1 MVWELLEKMK
11 QIYNLYEQRQPLRG
25 GGNHQNCHGNLKVL
39 CWSKGESQEKAG
51 CAELEVLPWVGWVGD
66 GLTADLP
73 CPELFSSCWVDVVP
87 SQAFSCRG
95 GRLSSDLKAPG
106 MTLYHCALMI
116 NQQTNYH
123 SQSRLL
129 GAFLS
134 GGAKAEKGDL
144 VCSEHELFPTL
155 PATR

>member
-1 MVWELLEKMK
+1 MGAPGENETNLQLVRTKAAFARGRKPPELPWKWF
-11 QIYNLYEQRQPLRG
+11 
-25 GGNHQNCHGNLKVL
+25 KVL